1 MAGMKWRWVQ
11 PVVGLVTVAIAYLW
25 LVPRLADYSE
35 VLPALDGASRGGL
48 ALLAIVGAANLL
60 APAAAQSAA
69 LPGLPLR
76 RAVQSDWATTA
87 VTNVVPGGSALA
99 IGLTF
104 AMYRS
109 WRLPTSDTTRALLV
123 TGVWDNAV
131 KLAMPAL
138 GLAWLATEQPI
149 DGVLVQGAIVGIVLL
164 VVATVLLAVA
174 VGDQRVAAAV
184 GRGLD
189 AVRERNWTER
199 AGDVRRDTLVLLE
212 TRGWWLT
219 LWTIAGH
226 VNLYLLLLLSLRTV
240 GVDAA
245 ALSAAGVL
253 VAFAFGR
260 LATAIPLTPGG
271 LGVMEVSLTASLAV
285 VGSADASVVF
295 AAVLLFRFLTYLAP
309 IPLGLISWLLWSGGP
324 ESGSSPTAAPDG
336 LPSHS

>member
-1 MAGMKWRWVQ
+1 MKWRWVQ

-25 LVPRLADYSE
+25 LVPRLADYGE
-35 VLPALDGASRGGL
+35 VVPALDQAGGAGL
-48 ALLAIVGAANLL
+48 VLLAVVGAVNLL
-60 APAAAQSAA
+60 APAVTQSAA
-69 LPGLPLR
+69 LPGLSLR

-87 VTNVVPGGSALA
+87 LTNVVPGGSALA

-109 WRLPTSDTTRALLV
+109 WRLPVGQTTRALLA

-138 GLAWLATEQPI
+138 ALAWLATEQPI
-149 DGVLVQGAIVGIVLL
+149 DGVLLQGAIVGVI
-164 VVATVLLAVA
+164 LLAVA
-174 VGDQRVAAAV
+174 VMLLGVAIGDERVAAAV
-184 GRGLD
+184 GGGLD
-189 AVRERNWTER
+189 AIRDRNWTTR
-199 AGDVRRDTLVLLE
+199 AKQLRQDSLELLE
-212 TRGWWLT
+212 ARGRWLT
-219 LWTIAGH
+219 LWTVAGH
-226 VNLYLLLLLSLRTV
+226 LNLYLLLLLCLRAV

-285 VGSADASVVF
+285 TGSANASAVL
-295 AAVLLFRFLTYLAP
+295 AAVLLFRFLTYFVP
-309 IPLGLISWLLWSGGP
+309 IPLGLVSWLLWSGGP
-324 ESGSSPTAAPDG
+324 EGGSAPSEAADG
-336 LPSHS
+336 LPSHP

>member
-1 MAGMKWRWVQ
+1 MKWRWVQ
-11 PVVGLVTVAIAYLW
+11 LVVGLVTVAIAYLW
-25 LVPRLADYSE
+25 LVPRLADYGE

-48 ALLAIVGAANLL
+48 ALLTIVGAVNLL
-60 APAAAQSAA
+60 APAVAQSAA
-69 LPGLPLR
+69 LPGLSLR
-76 RAVQSDWATTA
+76 RAMQSDWATTA
-87 VTNVVPGGSALA
+87 ATNVIPGGSALA

-109 WRLPTSDTTRALLV
+109 WRLPPADTARALLV

-131 KLAMPAL
+131 KLAVPAL
-138 GLAWLATEQPI
+138 ALVWLATEQPI
-149 DGVLVQGAIVGIVLL
+149 EGVLLQGAIVGIVLL
-164 VVATVLLAVA
+164 VAATVLLCVA

-199 AGDVRRDTLVLLE
+199 ADELRRDTLVLLE

-219 LWTIAGH
+219 LWTAMGH
-226 VNLYLLLLLSLRTV
+226 LNLYLLLLLCLRTV
-240 GVDAA
+240 GVGAD

-285 VGSADASVVF
+285 TGSADASVVF

-324 ESGSSPTAAPDG
+324 DGGSSPTEAPDG
-336 LPSHS
+336 LPSHV